1 MPYSPF
7 LSLTL
12 NQTLKQANN
21 MANTIVKIEEQKTNG
36 DWCNIKTEGGR
47 EVSINLK
54 SAVKVAEQIAAGA
67 KEIEMNIV
75 EKNGKFYGWDK
86 QEQKQGGG
94 FKQLTPEQIAA
105 KQQREDHIQRMIIAQ
120 SSLSAAVQY
129 YQQREGTVEKVK
141 VLALEFYNLVVNMS
155 KNEQ

>member
-1 MPYSPF
+1 
-7 LSLTL
+7 
-12 NQTLKQANN
+12 
-21 MANTIVKIEEQKTNG
+21 MANTIVKIAEQKTNG
-36 DWCNIKTEGGR
+36 DWCNIKTEGGK

-94 FKQLTPEQIAA
+94 GFKQLSPEQLAA
-105 KQQREDHIQRMIIAQ
+105 KQAREDHTQRMIVAQ
-120 SSLSAAVQY
+120 NSVTNAVQY
-129 YQQREGTVEKVK
+129 YQQRTGGIDEVK
-141 VLALEFYNLVVNMS
+141 VLAMEFYNLVMNMS
-155 KNEQ
+155 K

>member
-21 MANTIVKIEEQKTNG
+21 MANTIVKIAEQKTNG

>member
-1 MPYSPF
+1 
-7 LSLTL
+7 
-12 NQTLKQANN
+12 
-21 MANTIVKIEEQKTNG
+21 MANTIVKIAEQKTNG
-36 DWCNIKTEGGR
+36 DWCNIKTEGGK

-105 KQQREDHIQRMIIAQ
+105 KQQREDHTQRMIIAQ

-141 VLALEFYNLVVNMS
+141 VLALEFYNLVNDMS
-155 KNEQ
+155 K

>member
-1 MPYSPF
+1 
-7 LSLTL
+7 
-12 NQTLKQANN
+12 
-21 MANTIVKIEEQKTNG
+21 MANTIVKIAEQKTNG
-36 DWCNIKTEGGR
+36 DWCNIKTEGGK

-54 SAVKVAEQIAAGA
+54 SALKVAEQIAAGA

-94 FKQLTPEQIAA
+94 FKQLSPEQLAA
-105 KQQREDHIQRMIIAQ
+105 KQAREDHTQRMIVAQ
-120 SSLSAAVQY
+120 NSVTNAVQY

-141 VLALEFYNLVVNMS
+141 VLAMEFYNLVVNMS
-155 KNEQ
+155 K

>member
-1 MPYSPF
+1 
-7 LSLTL
+7 
-12 NQTLKQANN
+12 
-21 MANTIVKIEEQKTNG
+21 MANTIVKIAEQKTNG
-36 DWCNIKTEGGR
+36 DWCNIKTEGGK

-94 FKQLTPEQIAA
+94 GNRFQQTPEQLAA
-105 KQQREDHIQRMIIAQ
+105 KQQREDHTQRMIIAQ

-141 VLALEFYNLVVNMS
+141 VLALEFYNLVNDMS
-155 KNEQ
+155 AK

>member
-1 MPYSPF
+1 
-7 LSLTL
+7 
-12 NQTLKQANN
+12 
-21 MANTIVKIEEQKTNG
+21 MANTIVKIAEQKTNG
-36 DWCNIKTEGGR
+36 DWCNIKTEGGK

-94 FKQLTPEQIAA
+94 GFAKLTPEQIAA
-105 KQQREDHIQRMIIAQ
+105 KQQREDHTQRMIIAQ

-141 VLALEFYNLVVNMS
+141 VLALEFYNLVNDMS
-155 KNEQ
+155 K

>member
-1 MPYSPF
+1 
-7 LSLTL
+7 
-12 NQTLKQANN
+12 
-21 MANTIVKIEEQKTNG
+21 MANTIVKIAEQKTNG
-36 DWCNIKTEGGR
+36 DWCNIKTEGGK

-54 SAVKVAEQIAAGA
+54 SALKVAEQIAAGA

-86 QEQKQGGG
+86 QDQKQGG
-94 FKQLTPEQIAA
+94 FKQLTPEQLAA
-105 KQQREDHIQRMIIAQ
+105 KQAREDHTQRMIMAQ

-141 VLALEFYNLVVNMS
+141 VLAMEFYNLVVNMS
-155 KNEQ
+155 K